1 VTCRS
6 QVIRITASPSV
17 FFIGKKCTRL
27 HEEIISKLDQVGE
40 MFRVLLIKTNMRMP
54 YTSISFE
61 LGCGY
66 WDAKSEKRL
75 RAATRSRSQPS
86 NATKLKR
93 R

>member
-6 QVIRITASPSV
+6 QVIRHRITECLFYREEVHPV
-17 FFIGKKCTRL
+17 M